1 MRYRARA
8 KPQPQKKLQPH
19 EITSEMWDV
28 ARADYEMTKAS
39 LRMIAA
45 RYRIPLLLLRQT
57 AMAQKWLEFA
67 PKMKARNDKAIE
79 KLRATAQ
86 HTHDPREAYAAMAL
100 AQELQ
105 GDIVERH
112 KGHIAKAYRIADDML
127 SELQAQKMQPEDLQ
141 RIAELMALAKDQDNP
156 PDSMAIAATVAS
168 WRKLL
173 SLGNRVDTLAKLSG
187 AMGNLIK
194 LERQAHGVA
203 EVKQVEGTT
212 DNVPTLTANDAARRI
227 AFALLLGQPKTN

>member
-1 MRYRARA
+1 MRYRAR
-8 KPQPQKKLQPH
+8 QPKKLQPH
-19 EITSEMWDV
+19 EITREVWGL
-28 ARADYEMTKAS
+28 ARADYEQTKTTVA
-39 LRMIAA
+39 RIAQ
-45 RYRIPLLLLRQT
+45 RYRIPLVLLKQT
-57 AMAQKWLEFA
+57 VLAQKWLEFA
-67 PKMKARNDKAIE
+67 PKMKARNESAIK
-79 KLRATAQ
+79 KLRETAQ
-86 HTHDPREAYAAMAL
+86 LTHDPREAYAAMEL

-105 GDIVERH
+105 TDIVERH
-112 KGHIAKAYRIADDML
+112 KGHIAKAYHIADDML
-127 SELQAQKMQPEDLQ
+127 SELQAQKMQPDDLQ
-141 RIAELMALAKDQDNP
+141 RIAELMAMAKDQDNP
-156 PDSMAIAATVAS
+156 PDPAAIAATIAS

-203 EVKQVEGTT
+203 EVKQVEGAT